1 MRNDEIYEAITDED
15 YGNFI
20 HDEDSDHPNEI
31 IDDEPENENQEV
43 YDYVNA
49 TIDILESACVQNDGY
64 AEVPMEYVKRAVQ
77 LLKAYSCLYDD
88 LTMEDIEYDYD

>member
-31 IDDEPENENQEV
+31 IDDEPEKENQEV
-43 YDYVNA
+43 YDYVNE
-49 TIDILESACVQNDGY
+49 TIDMLESA
-64 AEVPMEYVKRAVQ
+64 
-77 LLKAYSCLYDD
+77 
-88 LTMEDIEYDYD
+88 